1 MTQSAGTTVFS
12 RYNRTMAKRLFL
24 IDGTALAYRSFFAFQ
39 GTGRSPLTT
48 EDGQPTAA
56 TYGFCTTLRALI
68 EREQPDAI
76 AIAFDGPR
84 GDLLRTKIY
93 PDYKSTRTKMPD
105 EMAMQLDDIRA
116 AVDGYGLQVVS
127 AEEHEADDV
136 IGTLAVRA
144 RDAGMEVF
152 IVTGDK
158 DFLQI
163 VDDNIK
169 LWNLRS
175 STSKPEIFDAEACEA
190 KWGLPPTAIVDMLA
204 LMGDSSDNVPGVPKI
219 GKKTAV
225 DLLVQFGSIDGIYE
239 HLDEVKK
246 PSIKLSLDENRELA
260 RLSKQLVT
268 LQLDL
273 DVGIAVADI
282 GPPKPDPELLRP
294 LFQRLEFKNL
304 LADLAAQ
311 SPPQDDIEQ
320 RYSVVTGKDELAALI
335 ARLQACDSIAIA
347 AETIGDTLHSR
358 KLLGMAFAI
367 SAGEAIYVPLG
378 DGAESHLELLRP
390 LLAAEQ
396 PKKHVH
402 DLKRLLAALRT
413 PAIALN
419 GIDLDVLLASYCT
432 EPGLRSHSLDDLAL
446 KHFAFKK
453 TSAKDLVG
461 TGKKQ
466 RTFAEVDPQLV
477 GNYVCEEADLVL
489 RLVAPMRELLQ
500 RYQTETLY
508 RELELPLVPVLLD
521 MEWQGIAIDREHL
534 AALSTELEKRIHD
547 LEARVFE
554 RAGHE
559 FNLASPQQLGVV
571 LFDELEVHRLAD
583 VKVKR
588 TPKGQYKTDHDVLEK
603 LAAKHEVPQLVLEWR
618 QLSKLKG
625 TYIDSLPLLVQAD
638 TGRVHTTFNQ
648 AVAATG
654 RLSSEDPNLQNIP
667 IRTEEGRKVRAAFVA
682 RKRGWQLMSAD
693 YSQIELRILAHLS
706 EDKALVES
714 FQAGEDIHARTAALV
729 HGLLPNMVT
738 PDLRN
743 QAKIINYGLMY
754 GMGASRLAN
763 ETGMR
768 PPEAKKFINSYFRAL
783 PGVKAY
789 LDRSLEQARTDKEVR
804 TMFGRRRPL
813 ADIDS
818 TNAMQR
824 IAAENMA
831 VNTPIQGAAA
841 DIVKRAMLAVH
852 AALTAR
858 GLQTKMLLQVHDE
871 LVLDVPD
878 EERLEVERLVR
889 DNMVSA
895 ADLLVPLEVSLG
907 IGANWLL
914 AH

>member
-1 MTQSAGTTVFS
+1 
-12 RYNRTMAKRLFL
+12 MAKRLFL

-48 EDGQPTAA
+48 EDGHPTAA

-68 EREQPDAI
+68 EREQPDAM

-93 PDYKSTRTKMPD
+93 PEYKSTRTKMPD
-105 EMAMQLDDIRA
+105 EMAMQLDDIRQ

-163 VDDNIK
+163 VDDRIK

-175 STSKPEIFDAEACEA
+175 STAKPEIFDAAACEA

-204 LMGDSSDNVPGVPKI
+204 LMGDSSDNVPGVPKV

-225 DLLVQFGSIDGIYE
+225 DLLVQFGSMDGIYE
-239 HLDEVKK
+239 HLEEVKK
-246 PSIKLSLDENRELA
+246 PSIKKSLDENRELA
-260 RLSKQLVT
+260 ALSKQLVT

-273 DVGIAVADI
+273 PVNVDVEKLGPAAPDADKL
-282 GPPKPDPELLRP
+282 GP

-304 LADLAAQ
+304 LADLAAKA
-311 SPPQDDIEQ
+311 PPQDDVEQNYQVATEPDEIE
-320 RYSVVTGKDELAALI
+320 ALVE
-335 ARLQACDSIAIA
+335 RLKGCDSVALA
-347 AETIGDTLHSR
+347 AETSGKTLQTR
-358 KLLGMAFAI
+358 ELVGMAFAT
-367 SAGEAIYVPLG
+367 APGEAVYVPLG
-378 DGAESHLELLRP
+378 EGREAHLETLRP
-390 LLAAEQ
+390 LLEADA

-402 DLKRLLAALRT
+402 DLKRLLAALRK
-413 PAIALN
+413 P
-419 GIDLDVLLASYCT
+419 GIRLGGVDLDILLASYCT
-432 EPGLRSHSLDDLAL
+432 EPGLRSHSLEDLAL
-446 KHFAFKK
+446 KHFRIKK
-453 TSAKDLVG
+453 TSAKELTG

-466 RTFAEVDPQLV
+466 RTFAEIDPQLV

-489 RLVAPMRELLQ
+489 RLAPVMQELLE
-500 RYQTETLY
+500 RYGTMALY
-508 RELELPLVPVLLD
+508 RDMELPLVPVLLD
-521 MEWQGIAIDREHL
+521 MEWTGIAIDRDHL
-534 AALSTELEKRIHD
+534 AELSDDMARRIEQ
-547 LEARVFE
+547 LQTRVHE
-554 RAGHE
+554 RAGQE

-571 LFDELEVHRLAD
+571 LFDELEVHLLG
-583 VKVKR
+583 KIKPKR

-603 LAAKHEVPQLVLEWR
+603 LAKHHEVPQLVLEWR
-618 QLSKLKG
+618 QLTKLKS
-625 TYIDSLPLLVQAD
+625 TYVDSLPTLAQPD
-638 TGRVHTTFNQ
+638 TGRIHTTFNQ

-682 RKRGWQLMSAD
+682 KEKGWQLLSAD

-706 EDKALVES
+706 EDKALVDS
-714 FQAGEDIHARTAALV
+714 FHQGEDIHARTAALV
-729 HGLLPNMVT
+729 HGLLPQMVS
-738 PDLRN
+738 PELRN

-768 PPEAKKFINSYFRAL
+768 PPEAKRFINSYFRAL
-783 PGVKAY
+783 PAVKEY
-789 LDRSLEQARTDKEVR
+789 LDGSLEHARTEKEVR
-804 TMFGRRRPL
+804 TMFDRRRPL

-841 DIVKRAMLAVH
+841 DIIKRAMLAVH
-852 AALTAR
+852 AALEKR
-858 GLQTKMLLQVHDE
+858 GLRSKLLLQVHDE

-878 EERLEVERLVR
+878 DERTEVERLVR
-889 DNMVSA
+889 DEMVGA
-895 ADLLVPLEVSLG
+895 AELKVPLEVSLG
-907 IGANWLL
+907 VGNNWLE

>member
-1 MTQSAGTTVFS
+1 
-12 RYNRTMAKRLFL
+12 MAKRLFL

-48 EDGQPTAA
+48 KDGHPTAA

-68 EREQPDAI
+68 EREQPDAM

-93 PDYKSTRTKMPD
+93 PEYKSTRTKMPD
-105 EMAMQLDDIRA
+105 EMAMQLDDIRQ
-116 AVDGYGLQVVS
+116 AVDGYGLRVVS

-136 IGTLAVRA
+136 IGTLAVQA

-163 VDDNIK
+163 VDDKIK

-175 STSKPEIFDAEACEA
+175 STSKPEIFDAAACED

-204 LMGDSSDNVPGVPKI
+204 LMGDSSDNVPGVPKV

-225 DLLVQFGSIDGIYE
+225 DLLVQFGSMDGIYE

-246 PSIKLSLDENRELA
+246 PSIKKSLDENRELA
-260 RLSKQLVT
+260 NLSKELVT
-268 LQLDL
+268 LQLSL
-273 DVGIAVADI
+273 DVGVTVDDL
-282 GPPKPDPELLRP
+282 GPAAPDPEKLLP
-294 LFQRLEFKNL
+294 LFQRLDFKNL
-304 LADLAAQ
+304 LADLAAKA
-311 SPPQDDIEQ
+311 PPQDDVEQ
-320 RYSVVTGKDELAALI
+320 QYSVITETAELQDLI
-335 ARLQACDSIAIA
+335 KQLQTCDQFSVA
-347 AETIGDTLHSR
+347 AETTGKTLHTR
-358 KLLGMAFAI
+358 QLVGMAFAT
-367 SAGEAIYVPLG
+367 APGQATYVPLG
-378 DGAESHLELLRP
+378 ESGQDRLELLRP
-390 LLAAEQ
+390 LLEAET
-396 PKKHVH
+396 PKKQVH
-402 DLKRLLAALRT
+402 DLKRMLAALRA
-413 PAIALN
+413 P
-419 GIDLDVLLASYCT
+419 GIKIGGVDLDILLASYCT
-432 EPGLRSHSLDDLAL
+432 EPGQRSHSLADLAL
-446 KHFAFKK
+446 KHFTFKK

-477 GNYVCEEADLVL
+477 GNYVCEEADLIL
-489 RLVAPMRELLQ
+489 RLQPVMQELLE
-500 RYQTETLY
+500 RYDTMTLY
-508 RELELPLVPVLLD
+508 REMELPLAPVLLD
-521 MEWQGIAIDREHL
+521 MEWTGIAIDHEHL
-534 AALSTELEKRIHD
+534 ANLSSEMASRID
-547 LEARVFE
+547 KLQARIFE

-571 LFDELEVHRLAD
+571 LFDELEVHLLTK
-583 VKVKR
+583 VKPKR

-618 QLSKLKG
+618 QLTKLKS
-625 TYIDSLPLLVQAD
+625 TYIDSLPALAHPD
-638 TGRVHTTFNQ
+638 SGRVHTTFNQ

-667 IRTEEGRKVRAAFVA
+667 IRTEEGRKVRAAFIA
-682 RKRGWQLMSAD
+682 KKEGWQLLSAD

-714 FQAGEDIHARTAALV
+714 FNQGEDIHARTAALV
-729 HGLLPNMVT
+729 HGLLPTMVS
-738 PDLRN
+738 PELRN

-783 PGVKAY
+783 PGVKEY
-789 LDRSLEQARTDKEVR
+789 LDRSLENARTEKEVR
-804 TMFGRRRPL
+804 TMFRRRRPL

-852 AALTAR
+852 AELASR
-858 GLQTKMLLQVHDE
+858 GLQTQMLLQVHDE
-871 LVLDVPD
+871 LILDVPD
-878 EERLEVERLVR
+878 DERLEVERLVR
-889 DNMVSA
+889 DKMIGA
-895 ADLLVPLEVSLG
+895 AELKVPLEISLG
-907 IGANWLL
+907 TGANWLE

>member
-1 MTQSAGTTVFS
+1 
-12 RYNRTMAKRLFL
+12 MAKRLFL

-48 EDGQPTAA
+48 EDGHPTAA
-56 TYGFCTTLRALI
+56 TYGFCMTLRALI
-68 EREQPDAI
+68 EREEPDAI

-84 GDLLRTKIY
+84 SDLLRTKIY
-93 PDYKSTRTKMPD
+93 PEYKSTRTKMPD
-105 EMAMQLDDIRA
+105 EMAMQLDDIRE
-116 AVDGYGLQVVS
+116 AVDGFGLPVVS

-163 VDDNIK
+163 VDDKIK

-175 STSKPEIFDAEACEA
+175 STSKPEIFDPASCLE
-190 KWGLPPTAIVDMLA
+190 KWQLPPTAIVDMLA
-204 LMGDSSDNVPGVPKI
+204 LMGDSSDNVPGVPKV
-219 GKKTAV
+219 GKKTAI
-225 DLLVQFGSIDGIYE
+225 DLLQSFGSLDGIYE
-239 HLDEVKK
+239 HLEEVKK
-246 PSIKLSLDENRELA
+246 PSIKKSLDENRELA
-260 RLSKQLVT
+260 KLSKQLVT

-273 DVGIAVADI
+273 PLEIAVEDLTPAA
-282 GPPKPDPELLRP
+282 PDPDKLRP

-304 LADLAAQ
+304 LADLAAR
-311 SPPQDDIEQ
+311 SAPQPDIEQ
-320 RYSVVTGKDELAALI
+320 NYTAIKDTDELRELV
-335 ARLQACDSIAIA
+335 ARLMTADEVAIA
-347 AETIGDTLHSR
+347 AESTATGLHGR
-358 KLLGMAFAI
+358 NLCGMAIA
-367 SAGEAIYVPLG
+367 EAPGVATYVPLG
-378 DGAESHLELLRP
+378 DDVRSERLEVLDGLLT
-390 LLAAEQ
+390 AAT

-402 DLKRLLAALRT
+402 DFKRLLLALEDT
-413 PAIALN
+413 EIQPN
-419 GIDLDVLLASYCT
+419 GIDLDTMLASYCT
-432 EPGLRSHSLDDLAL
+432 EPGLRSHSLDELAL

-466 RTFAEVDPQLV
+466 RTFAEVDPAIV
-477 GNYVCEEADLVL
+477 GNYVSEEADLVL
-489 RLVAPMRELLQ
+489 RLVPVLRELLE
-500 RYQTETLY
+500 RYETTSLY
-508 RELELPLVPVLLD
+508 RDLELPLVPVLLK
-521 MEWQGIAIDREHL
+521 MEHEGINIDRDHL
-534 AALSTELEKRIHD
+534 TKLSAELGDRIDD
-547 LEARVFE
+547 LAERVFE

-571 LFDELEVHRLAD
+571 LFDELEVHLLAK
-583 VKVKR
+583 VKPKR

-603 LAAKHEVPQLVLEWR
+603 LAKKHEVPALVLEWR
-618 QLSKLKG
+618 QLTKLKG
-625 TYIDSLPLLVQAD
+625 TYIDSLPALIHPE

-667 IRTEEGRKVRAAFVA
+667 IRTEEGRKVRAAFIA
-682 RKRGWQLMSAD
+682 KKPTWKILSAD

-714 FQAGEDIHARTAALV
+714 FQKGEDIHARTAAIV
-729 HGLLPNMVT
+729 HGLLPAMVT
-738 PDLRN
+738 PELRN
-743 QAKIINYGLMY
+743 QAKIVNYGLIY

-783 PGVKAY
+783 PGVKDY
-789 LDRSLEQARTDKEVR
+789 LDRSLELARKEKEVR
-804 TMFGRRRPL
+804 TMFHRRRPL
-813 ADIDS
+813 GEIDS

-841 DIVKRAMLAVH
+841 DIVKRAMLRVQ
-852 AALTAR
+852 AALDER
-858 GLQTKMLLQVHDE
+858 NLQAKLLLQVHDE
-871 LVLDVPD
+871 LILDVPD

-889 DNMVSA
+889 DAMTTA
-895 ADLLVPLEVSLG
+895 AELKVPLEVSLG
-907 IGANWLL
+907 VGNNWLE